1 MQTMSS
7 GSARARG
14 SVFSEAVQYAL
25 KKLEM
30 ESVTPK
36 EEQLQ
41 SIFSVYGGKSVFV
54 WLPTG
59 FGKSMCYQ
67 ALPFVMDYKLG
78 RIGTSMSSVVVVVS
92 PLISLIV
99 DQVEN
104 LRNRGVSSSV
114 ITSGS
119 DLVKPYLATEASIC
133 TDSLLFCAPE
143 ALALPK
149 WRTALTNPAVFER
162 IVAVVIDEAHCVSK
176 W

>member
-1 MQTMSS
+1 MQTMPS

-14 SVFSEAVQYAL
+14 SVFSEAVQYAP

-78 RIGTSMSSVVVVVS
+78 TPMSSVVVVVS

-149 WRTALTNPAVFER
+149 WENSF
-162 IVAVVIDEAHCVSK
+162 DKSCCF
-176 W
+176 